1 MRALLLTACVVA
13 AAACGG
19 EESRVQF
26 SVQGDVD
33 VLRPLLTVTAT
44 AGDWA
49 LVVDGDEIATDGSP
63 TRSPEFDTPGSG
75 TLTVE
80 AVLREPGGPTLADGS
95 IELELREDWV
105 WGVDL
110 HLADTDPAAMCFG
123 CLGSAAF
130 PVPDT
135 LTGDPRDSLF
145 IVWGGN
151 SISDPV
157 VY

>member
-1 MRALLLTACVVA
+1 MRVLLLIGCVAV

-19 EESRVQF
+19 EESRIQF
-26 SVQGDVD
+26 SVQGDVE
-33 VLRPLLTVTAT
+33 VLRPLLTVTAS
-44 AGDWA
+44 AGDWT
-49 LVVDGDEIATDGSP
+49 LVVDGDEIATAESP
-63 TRSPEFDTPGSG
+63 ARSPEFDTPSSG

-80 AVLREPGGPTLADGS
+80 AVLREPGGPLLADGS

-105 WGVDL
+105 WGVDI
-110 HLADTDPAAMCFG
+110 HLAGADPAAMCFG

-135 LTGDPRDSLF
+135 LTGDPADSLH